1 MLDELWILD
10 VLENINSAIDVL
22 MSKAKYYSSLSDDY
36 LKLNNVDMARIYNN
50 IANEYLDL
58 ADSFN
63 ESIFGK
69 FMKEISDTKKYS

>member
-1 MLDELWILD
+1 MLDELWMLD
-10 VLENINSAIDVL
+10 VLENINSAIDTL
-22 MSKAKYYSSLSDDY
+22 MSKAKYYSSLSDDC

>member
-1 MLDELWILD
+1 MLDELWMLD
-10 VLENINSAIDVL
+10 VLENINSAIDAL

>member
-1 MLDELWILD
+1 MLD
-10 VLENINSAIDVL
+10 VLENINSAIDTL